1 MFDSHQLPETN
12 VFMPLDL
19 SLRSSRFL
27 ETLFRRFPSF
37 IAGAMQELKAIGLI
51 SETFKTVESSYS
63 AQDGKITVRKDR
75 QRRTSSCVS
84 RGPVYIECSL
94 TFHRA
99 DGRELPLAVDVVTET
114 PVVSVTVERRIL

>member
-1 MFDSHQLPETN
+1 MFLCHWI
-12 VFMPLDL
+12 L

-37 IAGAMQELKAIGLI
+37 IAGAMQDGAQGNRLI

>member
-1 MFDSHQLPETN
+1 M
-12 VFMPLDL
+12 V
-19 SLRSSRFL
+19 
-27 ETLFRRFPSF
+27 
-37 IAGAMQELKAIGLI
+37 LKAIGLI

-75 QRRTSSCVS
+75 QKRASSCVS

-114 PVVSVTVERRIL
+114 PVFRHGRATDSVGCSCVVQFLERLANERSLF

>member
-1 MFDSHQLPETN
+1 MFDSHQLAETN

-51 SETFKTVESSYS
+51 SEIFKTVESSYS
-63 AQDGKITVRKDR
+63 ARDGKITVRRTDR
-75 QRRTSSCVS
+75 SGPSTFSAGRTASRKSCLRPTIGKS
-84 RGPVYIECSL
+84 R
-94 TFHRA
+94 
-99 DGRELPLAVDVVTET
+99 
-114 PVVSVTVERRIL
+114 